1 MNEFS
6 ILCRVLGSLYY
17 RQPQDPLLVPLFTL
31 IREGKLAASWPLEQD
46 ELLARLQKSCEMQS
60 WRRTIMRCSSVK
72 PAASRRTVARG
83 WRVPRKREVWAFLSE
98 HGIPTGEGPAD
109 HLGSLLLAASAGGS
123 CRRRPERD
131 AGAPVCRLY
140 PAVVRDDAGESRSPC
155 AHAVLAH
162 HGAVDPRRHRR
173 DVGRASGRR

>member
-60 WRRTIMRCSSVK
+60 RRRTIMRCSSVK

>member
-60 WRRTIMRCSSVK
+60 LATDYNALFVGEACS
-72 PAASRRTVARG
+72 
-83 WRVPRKREVWAFLSE
+83 VPPYRSAWGEGSSEAEVRSFLSN

-109 HLGSLLLAASAGGS
+109 HLGSLLLAASWLEELLFADYTLPWCGTMLGKVEAHAHTLFW
-123 CRRRPERD
+123 RTMAPLTRD
-131 AGAPVCRLY
+131 AIAAMWEELQEE
-140 PAVVRDDAGESRSPC
+140 DEQ
-155 AHAVLAH
+155 
-162 HGAVDPRRHRR
+162 
-173 DVGRASGRR
+173 